1 VKTIRLVW
9 DAERGKHVPE
19 EKARAF
25 RQGQFIPPISA
36 EWYNRAARLPG
47 KAVIVATVIRF
58 EAAKRH
64 STQVKLTGRMTESFG
79 IRQMARLRAL
89 AALEAAGLI
98 RVERRFGSSPVISI
112 IERD

>member
-1 VKTIRLVW
+1 MKTVRLVW
-9 DAERGKHVPE
+9 DAELRKHVPE
-19 EKARAF
+19 ERARAF
-25 RQGQFIPPISA
+25 RRGQFIPPIPA

-47 KAVIVATVIRF
+47 RALAVAAVIRF

-79 IRQMARLRAL
+79 IRTTARFRAL

-98 RVERRFGSSPVISI
+98 RVERQFGCSPVISI